1 MINGCGYYVL
11 FLITIKLRNTFE
23 SKIIALCGSAG
34 KNYFFALSTYHVT
47 NVTSCC
53 LTGYFRIPSELV
65 RFGVGISEI
74 VG

>member
-1 MINGCGYYVL
+1 VIDGCGYYVL

-23 SKIIALCGSAG
+23 SKVIALCGSAG
-34 KNYFFALSTYHVT
+34 ENYFFALSTYHVT
-47 NVTSCC
+47 DMASCR